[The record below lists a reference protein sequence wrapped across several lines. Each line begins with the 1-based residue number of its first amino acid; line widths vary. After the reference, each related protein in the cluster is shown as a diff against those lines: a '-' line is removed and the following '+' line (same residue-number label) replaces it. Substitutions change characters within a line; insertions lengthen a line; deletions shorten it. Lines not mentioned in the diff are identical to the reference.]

1 MFPWVVCPVVCRQYQ
16 QRLIRCQRSRLQC
29 PHTGLL
35 YEIRISRVSMASHAG
50 GKESRENEPE
60 YVMGARKRAVHH
72 RSIRYQKR
80 AVDRDTGGRDN
91 RPYKGFGTSQFADA
105 VQAGLCHAGWLQF
118 CPGTARSEAGLRI
131 CSLRS
136 VDQGRATNPRDHQRT
151 HARICLDRCAG
162 FAGCSL
168 RRALNASA
176 QPVQRFGCWLA
187 LACLL

>member
-1 MFPWVVCPVVCRQYQ
+1 MFLWVVCPVVCSEISAKADQVSTIPTTMSAYRTFVRNSNFARVYGVSCG
-16 QRLIRCQRSRLQC
+16 RERITGKRTRIRD
-29 PHTGLL
+29 
-35 YEIRISRVSMASHAG
+35 
-50 GKESRENEPE
+50 
-60 YVMGARKRAVHH
+60 GARKRAVHH
-72 RSIRYQKR
+72 RSIRYEKR

-105 VQAGLCHAGWLQF
+105 VQAGLCRAEWSQF
-118 CPGTARSEAGLRI
+118 CPGTARSEAGLCI

-136 VDQGRATNPRDHQRT
+136 VDQGCATYPGDHQRT

-168 RRALNASA
+168 RRALNASE
-176 QPVQRFGCWLA
+176 QPVQRVGCWLA